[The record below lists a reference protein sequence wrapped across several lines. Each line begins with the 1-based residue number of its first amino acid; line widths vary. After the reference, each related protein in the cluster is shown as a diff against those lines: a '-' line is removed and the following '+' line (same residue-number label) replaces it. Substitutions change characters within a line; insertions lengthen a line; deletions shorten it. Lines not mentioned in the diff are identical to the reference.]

1 MDTQLLEAFIAV
13 AESNSFSN
21 AAEKI
26 HLTQPAV
33 SKRIALLEEQ
43 LNCRLFD
50 RIARSVTLTEAGEA
64 LLPRANHILQE
75 IAGTIQAINDLS
87 GDISGRLRLAIS
99 HHIGLH
105 RLPPILKQ
113 FAQSYPEVTI
123 DVDFMDSEKAYEG
136 ILQGRFEVA
145 AITLAPEAHPKIEA
159 KTIWPDPLVFMVS
172 DDHPLLSINKERKDK
187 VLKESNPTL
196 ENLRDYPAI
205 LPGLGTYT
213 GRMTR
218 ALFEK
223 QNVPLPPTMTTN
235 YLETIKMMVSIG
247 LGWSL
252 LPKSM
257 LEPGIRPVN
266 IPGIQIQ
273 RKLGYIHHREKSLS
287 NAAKAF
293 IHLLQQ
299 ESQDKRG
306 QRNIRP

>member
-13 AESNSFSN
+13 ANAGSFSD

-33 SKRIALLEEQ
+33 SKRIALLEQQ

-75 IAGTIQAINDLS
+75 IADTTQAINDLS

-105 RLPPILKQ
+105 RLPPILKR
-113 FAQSYPEVTI
+113 FAQGYPEVTI

-172 DDHPLLSINKERKDK
+172 DDHPFLRED
-187 VLKESNPTL
+187 NPTL
-196 ENLRDYPAI
+196 KDLRDYPAI

-218 ALFEK
+218 ALFEQ

-252 LPKSM
+252 LPESM
-257 LEPGIRPVN
+257 LEPGIRAVA

-273 RKLGYIHHREKSLS
+273 RELGYIHHREKSLS

-293 IHLLQQ
+293 IKLLRQ
-299 ESQDKRG
+299 ENR
-306 QRNIRP
+306 

>member
-1 MDTQLLEAFIAV
+1 MLILKSMDTQLLEAFIAV
-13 AESNSFSN
+13 AESGSFSD

-33 SKRIALLEEQ
+33 SKRIALLEDK

-64 LLPRANHILQE
+64 LLPRANHILRE
-75 IAGTIQAINDLS
+75 IADTTQAINDLS

-113 FAQSYPEVTI
+113 FALAYPEVTI

-145 AITLAPEAHPKIEA
+145 AITLAPEAHPKIES

-172 DDHPLLSINKERKDK
+172 EDHPLLAKSQHKQNT
-187 VLKESNPTL
+187 NPTL
-196 ENLRDYPAI
+196 DDLRNYPAI

-218 ALFEK
+218 ALFEQQK
-223 QNVPLPPTMTTN
+223 VPLPPTMTTN

-257 LEPGIRPVN
+257 LEPGIRE
-266 IPGIQIQ
+266 IEIRGIQIQ
-273 RKLGYIHHREKSLS
+273 RELGYIHHREKSLS

-293 IHLLQQ
+293 IHLLKH
-299 ESQDKRG
+299 ESHSE
-306 QRNIRP
+306 

>member
-13 AESNSFSN
+13 AESGSFSI
-21 AAEKI
+21 AADKI
-26 HLTQPAV
+26 HVTQPAV

-43 LNCRLFD
+43 LDARLFD

-64 LLPRANHILQE
+64 LLPRANHILRE
-75 IAGTIQAINDLS
+75 IADTTQAINDLS

-113 FAQSYPEVTI
+113 FSQDYSGVTI

-145 AITLAPEAHPKIEA
+145 VITLAPEPHPKIET
-159 KTIWPDPLVFMVS
+159 KTVWPDNLVFMIS
-172 DDHPLLSINKERKDK
+172 DDHPLLKERN
-187 VLKESNPTL
+187 LKL
-196 ENLRDYPAI
+196 GDLRSYPAI

-218 ALFEK
+218 TLFE
-223 QNVPLPPTMTTN
+223 QHQVPLPPTMTTN
-235 YLETIKMMVSIG
+235 YLETIKMMVSVG

-252 LPKSM
+252 LPESM
-257 LEPGIRPVN
+257 LERGIQAVA
-266 IPGIQIQ
+266 IPNVQIQ
-273 RKLGYIHHREKSLS
+273 RELGYIHHREKSLS

-293 IHLLQQ
+293 IRLLQK
-299 ESQDKRG
+299 ESQ
-306 QRNIRP
+306 

>member
-13 AESNSFSN
+13 AESNSFSD

-33 SKRIALLEEQ
+33 SKRIALLEGQ

-50 RIARSVTLTEAGEA
+50 RIARSVTLTEAGKA
-64 LLPRANHILQE
+64 LLPRANYILQE
-75 IAGTIQAINDLS
+75 IADTTQAINDLS

-105 RLPPILKQ
+105 RLPPILKR
-113 FAQSYPEVTI
+113 FAQNYPEVTI

-145 AITLAPEAHPKIEA
+145 VITLAPEAHPKIEA

-172 DDHPLLSINKERKDK
+172 EDHPLLAKSQ
-187 VLKESNPTL
+187 LKETNPTL
-196 ENLRDYPAI
+196 ENLRNYPAI

-218 ALFEK
+218 ALFEQ

-252 LPKSM
+252 LPESM
-257 LEPGIRPVN
+257 LEPGIRAVD

-273 RKLGYIHHREKSLS
+273 RELGYIHHREKSLS

-293 IHLLQQ
+293 INLLQQ
-299 ESQDKRG
+299 ESQ
-306 QRNIRP
+306 

>member
-13 AESNSFSN
+13 ASTGSFSD

-33 SKRIALLEEQ
+33 SKRIALLEQQ
-43 LNCRLFD
+43 LSCRLFD

-64 LLPRANHILQE
+64 LLPRANHILRE
-75 IAGTIQAINDLS
+75 IADTTQAINDLS

-113 FAQSYPEVTI
+113 FAQAYPEVTI

-172 DDHPLLSINKERKDK
+172 EDHPLLAKSRPKQDTK
-187 VLKESNPTL
+187 PTL
-196 ENLRDYPAI
+196 DDLRNYPAI

-218 ALFEK
+218 ALFEQ

-252 LPKSM
+252 LPESM
-257 LEPGIRPVN
+257 LESGIKAVA

-273 RKLGYIHHREKSLS
+273 RELGYIHHREKSLS

-293 IHLLQQ
+293 IYLLQQ
-299 ESQDKRG
+299 ESPEK
-306 QRNIRP
+306 NC

>member
-13 AESNSFSN
+13 AESGSFSI
-21 AAEKI
+21 AAERI
-26 HLTQPAV
+26 HVTQPAV

-43 LNCRLFD
+43 LNSRLFD
-50 RIARSVTLTEAGEA
+50 RIARSVTLTEAGAA
-64 LLPRANHILQE
+64 LLPRANHILRE
-75 IAGTIQAINDLS
+75 IADTAQAINDLS

-113 FAQSYPEVTI
+113 FAQNYSDVTI

-145 AITLAPEAHPKIEA
+145 VITLAPEAHPKIEA

-172 DDHPLLSINKERKDK
+172 EDHPLFSKNATPK
-187 VLKESNPTL
+187 NPTL
-196 ENLRDYPAI
+196 DNLRNYPAI
-205 LPGLGTYT
+205 LPGLSTYT

-218 ALFEK
+218 ALFEQ

-257 LEPGIRPVN
+257 LEDGIRTVE
-266 IPGIQIQ
+266 IPNIQIQ
-273 RKLGYIHHREKSLS
+273 RELGYIHHREKSLS

-293 IHLLQQ
+293 IHLLQH
-299 ESQDKRG
+299 ESQ
-306 QRNIRP
+306 

>member
-1 MDTQLLEAFIAV
+1 MDTQLLEAFVAV
-13 AESNSFSN
+13 AESNSFSD

-50 RIARSVTLTEAGEA
+50 RIARSVTLTESGEA

-75 IAGTIQAINDLS
+75 IADTTQAINDLS
-87 GDISGRLRLAIS
+87 GDISGRLRLTIS

-105 RLPPILKQ
+105 RLPPILKR
-113 FAQSYPEVTI
+113 FAQNYPEVTI

-145 AITLAPEAHPKIEA
+145 VITLAPEAHPKVEA

-172 DDHPLLSINKERKDK
+172 EDHPLLAKNQ
-187 VLKESNPTL
+187 LKETNPTL
-196 ENLRDYPAI
+196 ENLRNYPAI

-218 ALFEK
+218 ALFEQQK
-223 QNVPLPPTMTTN
+223 VPLPPTMTTN

-252 LPKSM
+252 LPESM
-257 LEPGIRPVN
+257 LEPGIRAVA
-266 IPGIQIQ
+266 ISGMHIQ
-273 RKLGYIHHREKSLS
+273 RELGYIHHREKSLS

-293 IHLLQQ
+293 INLLQQ
-299 ESQDKRG
+299 ESQ
-306 QRNIRP
+306 

>member
-13 AESNSFSN
+13 AETGSFSI
-21 AAEKI
+21 AADRI
-26 HLTQPAV
+26 HVTQPAV

-50 RIARSVTLTEAGEA
+50 RIARTVTLTEAGDA
-64 LLPRANHILQE
+64 LLPRANQILRE
-75 IAGTIQAINDLS
+75 IADTTQAINDLS

-105 RLPPILKQ
+105 RLPPILKRFTQ
-113 FAQSYPEVTI
+113 EHPDVTI

-145 AITLAPEAHPKIEA
+145 AITLAPEPHPKIEA
-159 KTIWPDPLVFMVS
+159 KTIWPDPLVFMIS
-172 DDHPLLSINKERKDK
+172 DDHPLLKE
-187 VLKESNPTL
+187 VNPTL
-196 ENLRDYPAI
+196 GNLRNYPAI

-218 ALFEK
+218 ALFE
-223 QNVPLPPTMTTN
+223 QQSVPLPPTMTTN

-252 LPKSM
+252 LPESM
-257 LEPGIRPVN
+257 LEPGIRAVPIAGVH
-266 IPGIQIQ
+266 IQ
-273 RKLGYIHHREKSLS
+273 RELGYIHHREKSLS

-293 IHLLQQ
+293 INLLQK
-299 ESQDKRG
+299 ESQ
-306 QRNIRP
+306 

>member
-13 AESNSFSN
+13 ADSGSFSI
-21 AAEKI
+21 AAERI
-26 HLTQPAV
+26 HVTQPAV

-43 LNCRLFD
+43 LNSRLFD
-50 RIARSVTLTEAGEA
+50 RIARSVTLTEAGAA
-64 LLPRANHILQE
+64 LLPRANHILRE
-75 IAGTIQAINDLS
+75 IADTTQAINDLS

-105 RLPPILKQ
+105 RLPPMLKQ
-113 FAQSYPEVTI
+113 FAQNYSDVTI

-145 AITLAPEAHPKIEA
+145 VITLAPEAHPKIEA
-159 KTIWPDPLVFMVS
+159 KSIWPDPLVFMVS
-172 DDHPLLSINKERKDK
+172 DDHPLLSKNATPI
-187 VLKESNPTL
+187 NPTL
-196 ENLRDYPAI
+196 DNLRNYPAI

-218 ALFEK
+218 ALFE
-223 QNVPLPPTMTTN
+223 QHNVPLPPTMTTN

-252 LPKSM
+252 LPESM
-257 LEPGIRPVN
+257 LGNGIRTVE
-266 IPGIQIQ
+266 IPNIQIQ
-273 RKLGYIHHREKSLS
+273 RELGYIHHQEKSLS

-299 ESQDKRG
+299 ESQ
-306 QRNIRP
+306 